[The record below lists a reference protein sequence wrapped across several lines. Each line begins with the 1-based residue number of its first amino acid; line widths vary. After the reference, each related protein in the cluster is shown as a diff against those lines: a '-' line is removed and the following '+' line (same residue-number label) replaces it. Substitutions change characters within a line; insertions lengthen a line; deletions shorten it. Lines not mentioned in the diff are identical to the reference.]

1 MHVVSLTEE
10 VIFRLPHVGTLT
22 KLLHPFLQWASFQGR
37 ARGDLSLETEV
48 FRQKA
53 SPPFLNCGIKIK
65 VLCADPTLVLF
76 GFVGER

>member
-37 ARGDLSLETEV
+37 ARDDLSLETE
-48 FRQKA
+48 FSGRRRRYLL
-53 SPPFLNCGIKIK
+53 LNCGIKIK